1 MPSLEEARKI
11 LADAG
16 QSHVLAFW
24 DRLDAPARESL
35 LAQIGR
41 IDFAAVAK
49 LRGVLADAGAKA
61 APAAAAPMEPAT
73 VRREAS
79 RAVAWAVRDLSRP
92 PAPQVISG
100 VSRHPMASVSAD
112 M

>member
-24 DRLDAPARESL
+24 DRLDAAARESL

-49 LRGVLADAGAKA
+49 LRGVLADVVADQ
-61 APAAAAPMEPAT
+61 
-73 VRREAS
+73 RRLA
-79 RAVAWAVRDLSRP
+79 P
-92 PAPQVISG
+92 PAPAEPDYCI
-100 VSRHPMASVSAD
+100 
-112 M
+112 

>member
-61 APAAAAPMEPAT
+61 APAAAAPMEPAP
-73 VRREAS
+73 VVELAGGELAAA
-79 RAVAWAVRDLSRP
+79 RAQAPDARFFKAV
-92 PAPQVISG
+92 IK
-100 VSRHPMASVSAD
+100 
-112 M
+112 